1 MHNNNIGAVTQLNI
15 SERNRTNADESNPM
29 LVVPLD
35 RECATIFDIL
45 IFQAAERVRPRSFD

>member
-1 MHNNNIGAVTQLNI
+1 MLMHNNNIGAVTQLNI

-29 LVVPLD
+29 LVD